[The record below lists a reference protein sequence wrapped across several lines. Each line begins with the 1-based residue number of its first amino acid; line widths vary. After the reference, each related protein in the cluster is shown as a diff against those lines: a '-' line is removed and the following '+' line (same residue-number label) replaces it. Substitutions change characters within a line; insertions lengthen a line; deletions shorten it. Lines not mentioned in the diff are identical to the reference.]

1 MIYNIR
7 HRTTYSYERAV
18 TFARCV
24 LRLRPESTQA
34 QSLLDHTVTLK
45 PEPSEILERI
55 GPFGEQTLTV
65 VIDKP
70 HRTLVVEAL
79 SKVDVR
85 RQPVTAPLDSPAW
98 EEIRAASFDIS
109 RMGPL
114 SPADYIFPTR
124 RTQLVPAITEY
135 GRQSFAPGRPIIDAT
150 AELMTRIHADFTYDS
165 DATTVSTPTAE
176 AFEARHGVCQDF
188 AHIMITAQRG
198 LGLPAAYVSGYL
210 RTNPPPGRPRLE
222 GADATHAWVAV
233 WCGEVRG
240 WIGFDPTNAI
250 FVEDDHIVLAVGR
263 DYSDVAP
270 IDGVMLAPGE
280 QAIKVEVDV
289 IPETERA
296 VLRPD
301 FGAKAA
307 IVAN

>member
-135 GRQSFAPGRPIIDAT
+135 GRPEYDKLI
-150 AELMTRIHADFTYDS
+150 ADN
-165 DATTVSTPTAE
+165 PT
-176 AFEARHGVCQDF
+176 
-188 AHIMITAQRG
+188 
-198 LGLPAAYVSGYL
+198 
-210 RTNPPPGRPRLE
+210 
-222 GADATHAWVAV
+222 
-233 WCGEVRG
+233 EVPL
-240 WIGFDPTNAI
+240 D
-250 FVEDDHIVLAVGR
+250 
-263 DYSDVAP
+263 
-270 IDGVMLAPGE
+270 
-280 QAIKVEVDV
+280 
-289 IPETERA
+289 
-296 VLRPD
+296 
-301 FGAKAA
+301 AKAL
-307 IVAN
+307 VAAFDKWDREVGGSKVKGQ